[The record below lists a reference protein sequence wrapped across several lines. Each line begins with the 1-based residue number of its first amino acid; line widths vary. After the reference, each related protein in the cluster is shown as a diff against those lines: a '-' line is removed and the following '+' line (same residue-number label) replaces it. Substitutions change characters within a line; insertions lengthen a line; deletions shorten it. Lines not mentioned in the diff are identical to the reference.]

1 MELKAMVHVVDD
13 DSATRDAM
21 SVLLRSVCLQAACY
35 ESAEDFLDHWEP
47 SPPGCIVLDLRMP
60 GMGGLELQAALREH
74 GYCPPIIFLTG
85 HANVSAAVR
94 AMQGGAADFL
104 TKPIN
109 DESLLE
115 KVREAIGRD
124 RRSRREAAQR
134 ATIHARLELLTPRE
148 RQVMEG
154 VVAGKSNKEIGRE
167 LGISHKTVELH
178 RANMM
183 AKVHA
188 GSIAQLV
195 HMRLAG

>member
-1 MELKAMVHVVDD
+1 MELKPIVHVVDD

-21 SVLLRSVCLQAACY
+21 TVLLHSVRLQVACY
-35 ESAEDFLDHWEP
+35 ESADDFLGKWEP
-47 SPPGCIVLDLRMP
+47 GLPGCIVLDLRMP
-60 GMGGLELQAALREH
+60 GMSGLELQAALDGQ

-85 HANVSAAVR
+85 HGNVAAAVR
-94 AMQGGAADFL
+94 AMHEGAADFL

-115 KVREAIGRD
+115 RVHEAIDLD
-124 RRSRREAAQR
+124 RERRREADR
-134 ATIHARLELLTPRE
+134 KATIHARLDLLTPRE
-148 RQVMEG
+148 REVMEG

-195 HMRLAG
+195 QMRLAG